1 MIHLII
7 YSENIAPLLAP
18 CHKPSYRGLRS
29 LRSLTRGYE
38 WSRPVGGFVAPLR
51 APCHKPSYRGLRSLR
66 SLTRGYEWSR
76 PAGGLR
82 RLQWLLM
89 DTPYGGLFQSSFLNT
104 IALKKGIS
112 RYYINFLK
120 NRKNIK

>member
-38 WSRPVGGFVAPLR
+38 WSRP
-51 APCHKPSYRGLRSLR
+51 
-66 SLTRGYEWSR
+66 
-76 PAGGLR
+76 AGGLR

-89 DTPYGGLFQSSFLNT
+89 DIPYGGLFQSSFLNT
-104 IALKKGIS
+104 IAL
-112 RYYINFLK
+112 
-120 NRKNIK
+120 

>member
-82 RLQWLLM
+82 HLWWLLM
-89 DTPYGGLFQSSFLNT
+89 DTPYGVIIPFFYEYYST
-104 IALKKGIS
+104 LK
-112 RYYINFLK
+112 R
-120 NRKNIK
+120 NIKTLYKIS